1 MLPTKIS
8 ELKDFF
14 VNFDE
19 NEKIPG
25 WVIEMLDIL
34 LEYEDQADT
43 NTGPYR
49 EFEWNVVTADNPD
62 LSWSFPLW

>member
-14 VNFDE
+14 VNFGE

-49 EFEWNVVTADNPD
+49 EFKRTVVKRITLIFPVFSPD
-62 LSWSFPLW
+62 S

>member
-1 MLPTKIS
+1 MLNLKYSVQFYFTGWGNVVLPTKIS

-49 EFEWNVVTADNPD
+49 EFP
-62 LSWSFPLW
+62 

>member
-8 ELKDFF
+8 ELRDFF

-49 EFEWNVVTADNPD
+49 KFKRTVVKRISMIFSPD
-62 LSWSFPLW
+62 S